1 MIGEV
6 QSLSQGIEGEIWMQI
21 DKPTF
26 IHILILKEKELKN
39 TLYFNIQFCAIY
51 IYIYIFFYHIEL
63 ARMFMA

>member
-26 IHILILKEKELKN
+26 IHSLILKQEELK
-39 TLYFNIQFCAIY
+39 TSFILIFSFVL
-51 IYIYIFFYHIEL
+51 FFYHVEL

>member
-1 MIGEV
+1 MIGDV

-26 IHILILKEKELKN
+26 IHSLILKREELK
-39 TLYFNIQFCAIY
+39 TSFILIFSFVL
-51 IYIYIFFYHIEL
+51 FFYHVEL

>member
-26 IHILILKEKELKN
+26 IHSLILKQEELK
-39 TLYFNIQFCAIY
+39 TSFIL
-51 IYIYIFFYHIEL
+51 IFSFVLFFFFHVEL